1 MSNPSHRGALQVY
14 VAGQSLLQV
23 NLPRAAWGEEKKAE
37 LLPCN
42 SCSVLG
48 VLAVLCFMMWI
59 WISKCWKERKKN
71 RIHQTC
77 KPDCLAIFPSQPCLI
92 WSRWWADCASAAMCS
107 HQTFAWFRL
116 SSCADV
122 TKLRPEAL
130 SELMWD
136 CSQANPFTSQ
146 QLSSHIALKSGL
158 LLPTWFKGVSVSV
171 YSEESRHFL
180 SANADT
186 RPQTGSVKCTYPSF
200 PQGCYNN
207 QDCNSVL

>member
-1 MSNPSHRGALQVY
+1 MSRLCLSSNVQPS
-14 VAGQSLLQV
+14 
-23 NLPRAAWGEEKKAE
+23 N
-37 LLPCN
+37 
-42 SCSVLG
+42 
-48 VLAVLCFMMWI
+48 
-59 WISKCWKERKKN
+59 
-71 RIHQTC
+71 
-77 KPDCLAIFPSQPCLI
+77 
-92 WSRWWADCASAAMCS
+92 
-107 HQTFAWFRL
+107 FAWFRL

-146 QLSSHIALKSGL
+146 QLSSHTALKSGL
-158 LLPTWFKGVSVSV
+158 LLPTWFKGLSVSV

-207 QDCNSVL
+207 QDCNSVLQDCLPSVLVFTEMLFPMSGHLQRALVQVLHTSSQRSRLLRHIVPYLKIIKPFKSSRTH